1 MERFLFAPVNPT
13 HATVFRIALALGLPV
28 FFWFNGLDLFPT
40 KHNIPWLPELY
51 KYVFT
56 TTPYRLLT
64 FGVLILFGAGWR
76 PRATGWLLVALLLPW
91 FLTYGRPRQHILLF
105 TLLAFSFIRSDA
117 QLSLHRAFQRN
128 RPASVGPMWP
138 IRLIQLQLSVTYGVN
153 ALAKT
158 TPEYLSGDV
167 LVGMSRMLPNFLV
180 DLSDGYLHAGPLI
193 IPVALAAVAS
203 TVTEYYLA
211 IGFWFRRL
219 RVITAVAGV
228 LFHLILKIIIRIGMF
243 DWACMFLYLA
253 FLLPFDRPA
262 ARGLTEQKGG
272 QVVSDDTPASHGT

>member
-28 FFWFNGLDLFPT
+28 LFWFNGLDLFPT

-51 KYVFT
+51 KHVFT
-56 TTPYRLLT
+56 TKPYRLFT
-64 FGVLILFGAGWR
+64 FGVLILFGVGWQ
-76 PRATGWLLVALLLPW
+76 PRATGWLLVVLLLPW
-91 FLTYGRPRQHILLF
+91 FLTYGRLSQQILLF

-117 QLSLHRAFQRN
+117 QLSLYRGFHRNQ
-128 RPASVGPMWP
+128 PASAGPMWP
-138 IRLIQLQLSVTYGVN
+138 IRLIQLQLSVTYGAN

-167 LVGMSRMLPNFLV
+167 LEGMSRMLPNFLV

-203 TVTEYYLA
+203 AVTEYYLA

-219 RVITAVAGV
+219 LVITAVVGV
-228 LFHLILKIIIRIGMF
+228 SFHLILKMIVKIGMF

-262 ARGLTEQKGG
+262 ARGLTEGG
-272 QVVSDDTPASHGT
+272 GKAILNDTPTSHGV